1 MSNNG
6 PETPRAGWKGLSP
19 DTRRRVII
27 QTVVYVVLVALASRS
42 LSKQSAADLRGP
54 KSLWKGVIPASLTN
68 FKAGSAWVAPVGPLL
83 YFFVGRR
90 RTPAA

>member
-1 MSNNG
+1 MSNNDSD
-6 PETPRAGWKGLSP
+6 TPRASWKGLSP

-27 QTVVYVVLVALASRS
+27 QTVVYVMLVALAFRS
-42 LSKQSAADLRGP
+42 LSKQSEADLRGP

-83 YFFVGRR
+83 YFIVGKRR
-90 RTPAA
+90 PRTA

>member
-1 MSNNG
+1 MTTNDS
-6 PETPRAGWKGLSP
+6 ESPRAGWKGLSP

-27 QTVVYVVLVALASRS
+27 QSVVYVVLVALAFRS
-42 LSKQSAADLRGP
+42 LSKQSEADLRGP

-83 YFFVGRR
+83 YFTVGKRR
-90 RTPAA
+90 QRTA

>member
-1 MSNNG
+1 MSNSDSKS
-6 PETPRAGWKGLSP
+6 PKAAWEGLSS

-27 QTVVYVVLVALASRS
+27 QTVVYVVLVVLAFRS
-42 LSKQSAADLRGP
+42 LSKQSEGNLRGP

-83 YFFVGRR
+83 YFIVGKRR
-90 RTPAA
+90 QRTD

>member
-1 MSNNG
+1 MSNND

-27 QTVVYVVLVALASRS
+27 QTIVYVVLVTLAFRS
-42 LSKQSAADLRGP
+42 LSKQNPADLRGP

-83 YFFVGRR
+83 YFIVGKRR
-90 RTPAA
+90 QRTA

>member
-1 MSNNG
+1 MSNND
-6 PETPRAGWKGLSP
+6 PETPRAGWKGLSQ

-27 QTVVYVVLVALASRS
+27 QTVVYVVLVALAFRS
-42 LSKQSAADLRGP
+42 LSKQNPADLRGP

-83 YFFVGRR
+83 YFVVGKRR
-90 RTPAA
+90 QRTA